1 MKTLPEQ
8 FRVLMGMIVLMRP
21 MYKTNTIRKNYC
33 IKVQHYYTNI
43 MFNAPRMGVS
53 MLCA

>member
-1 MKTLPEQ
+1 MKKLPEQ

-21 MYKTNTIRKNYC
+21 VYKTITIRENYC

-43 MFNAPRMGVS
+43 MFSALRVGVS